1 MKIRQN
7 WKISKTDKQYK
18 IYFLDSKKS
27 QIKPRVFNYK
37 FAKAI
42 ILKTI

>member
-7 WKISKTDKQYK
+7 WQKSKIDKQYK
-18 IYFLDSKKS
+18 IHFLDSKMS
-27 QIKPRVFNYK
+27 QIKAKVFNYK